1 MSNVITMNDP
11 EQKPW
16 YKHGW
21 LWLVIG
27 LPLTAVI
34 AGISTVFIAAY
45 NPDSLV
51 ADEYYKEGLAINA
64 VLDRE
69 HHARDMDL
77 KARLEINGDKVR
89 LQLQNVKADKIK
101 VLFSHPTR
109 SALDQELV
117 LMQVEQGVYQ
127 ASGLKEL
134 TPVAWYVHVE
144 DLGDIWRLEGRY
156 NPADGPVFKLQAQ
169 Q

>member
-1 MSNVITMNDP
+1 MSDAIIMNDP
-11 EQKPW
+11 VNKPW

-34 AGISTVFIAAY
+34 AGITTVFIAAY

-51 ADEYYKEGLAINA
+51 VDEYYKEGLAINA

-69 HHARDMDL
+69 QHARDMGL
-77 KARLEINGDKVR
+77 KARLEINGDKLR
-89 LQLQNVKADKIK
+89 MQLQNVKADQVMVRFI
-101 VLFSHPTR
+101 HPTR
-109 SALDQELV
+109 STEDQELV
-117 LMQVEQGVYQ
+117 LQQVEQGVYQ
-127 ASGLKEL
+127 GAGLKEL
-134 TPVAWYVHVE
+134 APVAWYVHVE
-144 DLGDIWRLEGRY
+144 DLADVWRLEGRY
-156 NPADGPVFKLQAQ
+156 NPADGPAFNLQAQ